1 MQKKGMRKDRD
12 YTEGGTVTLH
22 NILQKA
28 DGVAQETKKSRKR
41 IKRKKR

>member
-28 DGVAQETKKSRKR
+28 DGVAQETKSRKR